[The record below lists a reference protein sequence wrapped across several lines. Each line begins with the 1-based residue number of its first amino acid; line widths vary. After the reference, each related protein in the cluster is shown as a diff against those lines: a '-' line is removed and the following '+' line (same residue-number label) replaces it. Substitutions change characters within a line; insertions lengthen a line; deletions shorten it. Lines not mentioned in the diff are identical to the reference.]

1 MILSRLVKA
10 VREQNWFAVA
20 LEFLIVI
27 LGVVIGFQVSLMGQ
41 HQAERAREA
50 DYLVRL
56 DREFGAISDELEQAQ
71 GEVDAYFR
79 RITWF
84 LDGIQSGDPDLA
96 QQGVWGLIG
105 VTEVVSVNLQPAALS
120 ELISSGELGLI
131 SNGELRATLASIPQ
145 VQTDSHSRLEQMTQR
160 LAPVAAAVSLRID
173 IDLDDIT
180 DLSSWTYTTETVQF
194 DFDAIAQDPA
204 FIRQLE
210 YAGFQNRALASHLQ
224 RRQAALL
231 EIREAVVAEVER
243 RGLS

>member
-1 MILSRLVKA
+1 MILSRLMKA
-10 VREQNWFAVA
+10 IREQNWFAVA

-50 DYLVRL
+50 EYLVRL
-56 DREFGAISDELEQAQ
+56 DRELSDISGELEQAQ
-71 GEVDAYFR
+71 DEVEAYFR

-84 LDGIQSGDPDLA
+84 LNGIENGDPDLA

-120 ELISSGELGLI
+120 ELISGGELGLI

-145 VQTDSHSRLEQMTQR
+145 IQTDSHSRLEQMTQR

-180 DLSSWTYTTETVQF
+180 DLSGWAYTTETVQF
-194 DFDAIAQDPA
+194 DFDAISQDQA

-210 YAGFQNRALASHLQ
+210 YAGFQNRALASHLL
-224 RRQAALL
+224 RRQAALI
-231 EIREAVVAEVER
+231 EIRQAVVAEIER